1 MKRTAYR
8 DNLAETGHHTGAVR
22 QRSPGS
28 FLSVPVIFLIL
39 TIVLTVNQP
48 AQAYIGPGAGFA
60 VLGSF
65 LVMLGAMA
73 AAVVTMFTWPI
84 RWIFRSIRGRRAL
97 ARSKV
102 KKLVILGLDGLDP
115 GLANKFM
122 ADGKLPN
129 FARLRDQG
137 CFHRLQ
143 TTVPSISPVAWS
155 SFQTGSNP
163 GKHNI
168 FDFLTRDKKTY
179 LPKLSS
185 VSIHPPPRKLK
196 FGKYEIPIGKADV
209 RLLRKGKPFWHY
221 LGEHGI
227 FSNVLRVPITFPP
240 EKFKG
245 VTLSAMC
252 VPDLRGSQ
260 GTFSFFTTRKLGH
273 GEYIGGERTEVIK
286 EKISNGTEIIRSEL
300 IGPNNPIL
308 AKHPDMKCPFTV
320 TLTNGKAGRKIS
332 SQNSHQKNA
341 DSPDITQAVLK
352 VNGETFKLEKGK
364 YTDWITVE
372 FKAGLGIK
380 VRGICQFL
388 LLNTAPDFELYVTPI
403 NIDPEKPAMPIAYP
417 MVYSTYFAKQQG
429 SFATLGLAEDT
440 WALNNN
446 ILDDQTFLHQCIQGD
461 QEREK
466 MFFDALAK
474 VKRGLVVCVFD
485 GTDRVQHTFWR
496 YLDGKHPAR
505 DFQKHNQQ
513 RDAIEKLYQR
523 MDKLV
528 GQTMKKCA
536 GDDTVLMIMSDH
548 GFNTFRYGVD
558 LNRWLEENGYLVL
571 KENGRGEKYLTGIDW
586 SQTRAFAV
594 GLSGMFLNLKGRE
607 AQGIVDPGTEA
618 TQLREEIAQ
627 KLTSLMDPQ
636 RNTEAVKQVYN
647 AQKIYSGPYKN
658 EAPDLLVGYKVGYR
672 ASWETAV
679 GQVTEKVFHDN
690 TKAWSGDHCIDRS
703 LVPGVLFCNRKI
715 NTEQPRIIDV
725 GPTVLDLFGVDVP
738 QHMDGKPLEI
748 VMNGE
753 KVGSPSAEDETNQK
767 TNDN

>member
-1 MKRTAYR
+1 
-8 DNLAETGHHTGAVR
+8 
-22 QRSPGS
+22 
-28 FLSVPVIFLIL
+28 
-39 TIVLTVNQP
+39 
-48 AQAYIGPGAGFA
+48 
-60 VLGSF
+60 
-65 LVMLGAMA
+65 
-73 AAVVTMFTWPI
+73 
-84 RWIFRSIRGRRAL
+84 
-97 ARSKV
+97 
-102 KKLVILGLDGLDP
+102 
-115 GLANKFM
+115 
-122 ADGKLPN
+122 LPN
-129 FARLRDQG
+129 FARLRDHG
-137 CFHRLQ
+137 YFDRLQ

-196 FGKYEIPIGKADV
+196 LGKYEFPIGKADV

-227 FSNVLRVPITFPP
+227 FSNVIRVPITFPP

-273 GEYIGGERTEVIK
+273 GEYIGGERTEVVR
-286 EKISNGTEIIRSEL
+286 EKISHGTEIIRSEL

-308 AKHPDMKCPFTV
+308 AEHPDMKCPFTV
-320 TLTNGKAGRKIS
+320 TLTNGKAGQK
-332 SQNSHQKNA
+332 NNHQKSA
-341 DSPDITQAVLK
+341 GSPDAAQAALK
-352 VNGETFKLEKGK
+352 INGEIFKLEKGK

-429 SFATLGLAEDT
+429 AFATLGLAEDT

-466 MFFDALAK
+466 MFFDALDK

-485 GTDRVQHTFWR
+485 GTDRVQHTYWR
-496 YLDGKHPAR
+496 YLDGQHPAR
-505 DFQKHNQQ
+505 DFQKDNQE

-523 MDKLV
+523 MDKIV
-528 GQTMKKCA
+528 GRAMEKCNSP
-536 GDDTVLMIMSDH
+536 DTVFMIVSDH

-558 LNRWLEENGYLVL
+558 LNCWLEENGYLVL

-594 GLSGMFLNLKGRE
+594 GLSGLFLNLKGRE
-607 AQGIVDPGTEA
+607 ARGIVDPGTEA
-618 TQLREEIAQ
+618 AQLREEIAR
-627 KLTSLMDPQ
+627 KLTNLMDPQ

-679 GQVTEKVFHDN
+679 GQVTEKIFHEN

-715 NTEQPRIIDV
+715 NTEQPRIIDL
-725 GPTVLDLFGVDVP
+725 GPTVLDMFGVDVP

-753 KVGSPSAEDETNQK
+753 KVNQPPLTKETNQK